1 MLGELS
7 SRYAEAFEG
16 MEMEVE
22 TGRTILTGEGLD
34 QSHLHGILDSILA
47 WGIELLSVESSYPQK
62 KTEQAGS
69 AGEEI

>member
-7 SRYAEAFEG
+7 SRFAEAFEG

-22 TGRTILTGEGLD
+22 PGRTVLTGVID
-34 QSHLHGILDSILA
+34 KAHLHGILNSINA